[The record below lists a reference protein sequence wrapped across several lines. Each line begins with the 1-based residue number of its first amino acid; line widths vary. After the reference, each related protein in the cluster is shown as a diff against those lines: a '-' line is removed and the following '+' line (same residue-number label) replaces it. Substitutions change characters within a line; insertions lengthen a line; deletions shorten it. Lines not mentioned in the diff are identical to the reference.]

1 MKYKAKNCHEI
12 NLELLELFT
21 FDRGSVSSKN
31 QWVHRQKKSQK
42 LTPILQN
49 LRFIAFLHYNFQ
61 KPVGARA
68 PTAPTVTEPLYA
80 Y

>member
-1 MKYKAKNCHEI
+1 M
-12 NLELLELFT
+12 
-21 FDRGSVSSKN
+21 SKN
-31 QWVHRQKKSQK
+31 YIFIQCFSVLIFRKYSAVEPRIKEDFDMCTQGLREFKKPVGAQAKKSQK

-68 PTAPTVTEPLYA
+68 R
-80 Y
+80 